1 MKVNITSNEKKN
13 YDHPTFKQYKKT
25 PINLFPLYCREINY
39 LREKKKKLK
48 ALGHARDKIHADGSC
63 SQQDPRLMGFGSF

>member
-39 LREKKKKLK
+39 LREKKKN
-48 ALGHARDKIHADGSC
+48 
-63 SQQDPRLMGFGSF
+63 